1 MKFGDI
7 EVLRES
13 REVLRS
19 GAPVKIS
26 SRAFDLLEMLI
37 DADGALVS
45 TDAIM
50 AKVWPTTIVEESNIQ
65 VQICSLRKLFG
76 SRKGLIKNVFGR
88 GYRLERSGDAS
99 PMIAPVPPL
108 VITASIDLAMYKPP
122 LYRDA
127 FFGREAL
134 LNQLTTR
141 VQERRPLLTVV
152 GPAGCGKSRLA
163 LEAARRLEQHG
174 AVRTL
179 YLSMASDAVATDAF
193 DHFEQLLIQTA
204 GSTAG
209 PSPVQ
214 HTLVLVDNCDLVA
227 ERVAEFVRA
236 MYAARHALTVIAT
249 SRAPL
254 RLSMEDVV
262 FVEPFRVDCDER
274 DLSTAIDMFVA
285 RASDVRASTYTDD
298 GFTPYLREI
307 VQEVDGLPLG
317 IEFVAHQTALLGV
330 DSVRA
335 LFERDIELPK
345 RVVRHTGDT
354 RHESLTSALSW
365 TWNHLP
371 SDQQKILTHFASS
384 RQHASLKDLS
394 TMARRVGLSDE
405 ASFEALSGVIDSAF
419 VLRNFEGS
427 RAAYR
432 MPNTVRRFLRALDSS
447 DKTQAAPRRRCAGF
461 GQRG

>member
-1 MKFGDI
+1 MKFGEI

-19 GAPVKIS
+19 GSPVKIS

-37 DADGALVS
+37 DAHGALVS
-45 TDAIM
+45 NEAIM
-50 AKVWPTTIVEESNIQ
+50 AKVWPTTIVEENNIQ
-65 VQICSLRKLFG
+65 VQICALRKLFG
-76 SRKGLIKNVFGR
+76 RHKGLIKNVFGR
-88 GYRLERSGDAS
+88 GYRLVRPGDAS
-99 PMIAPVPPL
+99 AVIAPVNPL
-108 VITASIDLAMYKPP
+108 VSTASIDLAMYKPP
-122 LYRDA
+122 LYLDE

-134 LNQLTTR
+134 LGQLIIR

-179 YLSMASDAVATDAF
+179 YLSMASGAAATDAF
-193 DHFEQLLIQTA
+193 GHIEQLLIQTA
-204 GSTAG
+204 GSTDG
-209 PSPVQ
+209 PSPGQ

-227 ERVAEFVRA
+227 ERVAEFVSAMHAAGRA
-236 MYAARHALTVIAT
+236 LSVIAT

-262 FVEPFRVDCDER
+262 YVEPFRVDCDER

-285 RASDVRASTYTDD
+285 RASDVRASTFTDD
-298 GFTPYLREI
+298 GLIPYLREM

-317 IEFVAHQTALLGV
+317 IEFVARQTALLGV

-345 RVVRHTGDT
+345 RVIRHMGDA

-371 SDQQKILTHFASS
+371 SDQQKILSHFASS

-394 TMARRVGLSDE
+394 TIARTVGLSEE

-419 VLRNFEGS
+419 VFRNFEGS

-447 DKTQAAPRRRCAGF
+447 DNTHAA
-461 GQRG
+461 Q

>member
-1 MKFGDI
+1 MKFGEI

-19 GAPVKIS
+19 GSPVKIS

-45 TDAIM
+45 NEAIM
-50 AKVWPTTIVEESNIQ
+50 AKVWPTTIVEENNIQ
-65 VQICSLRKLFG
+65 VQICALRKLFG
-76 SRKGLIKNVFGR
+76 RHKGLIKNVFGR
-88 GYRLERSGDAS
+88 GYRLERPGDAS
-99 PMIAPVPPL
+99 AVIAPVNPL
-108 VITASIDLAMYKPP
+108 VSTASIDLAMYKPP
-122 LYRDA
+122 LYLDE

-134 LNQLTTR
+134 LGQLTIR

-179 YLSMASDAVATDAF
+179 YLSMASGAAATDAF
-193 DHFEQLLIQTA
+193 GHIEQLLIQTA
-204 GSTAG
+204 GATDG
-209 PSPVQ
+209 PSPGQ

-236 MYAARHALTVIAT
+236 MRAAGRALSVIAT

-262 FVEPFRVDCDER
+262 YVEPFRVDCDER

-298 GFTPYLREI
+298 GLIPYLREM

-317 IEFVAHQTALLGV
+317 IEFVARQTALLGV

-345 RVVRHTGDT
+345 RVIRHTGDA

-371 SDQQKILTHFASS
+371 SDQQKILSHFASS
-384 RQHASLKDLS
+384 GQHASLKDLS
-394 TMARRVGLSDE
+394 TIARTVGLSEE

-419 VLRNFEGS
+419 VFRNFEGS

-447 DKTQAAPRRRCAGF
+447 DNTHAA
-461 GQRG
+461 Q